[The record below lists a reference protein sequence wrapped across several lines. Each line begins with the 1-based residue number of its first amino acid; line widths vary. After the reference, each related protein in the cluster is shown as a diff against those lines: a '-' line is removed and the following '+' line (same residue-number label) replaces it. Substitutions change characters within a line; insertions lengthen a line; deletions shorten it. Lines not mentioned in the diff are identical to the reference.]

1 MSNVVVTGTSTGIG
15 QATAASLAHA
25 GHVVFA
31 TMRNPEASGP
41 LRELAGKHASNLHV
55 RALDVDSDE
64 SVEACF
70 EAILAE
76 GRVDALVNN
85 AGLGGGGAIEE
96 TPIAAFRRCI
106 ETNYLGT
113 LRCTKAVLPAM
124 REQRSGCIVN
134 VSSIAGRMG
143 LASQGPYAAS
153 KFAIEGLSEIL
164 AQELAG
170 TGVRVAVVEPGVIA
184 TPIFEKVT
192 PSPPATNYP
201 HRARLL
207 AFFKASL
214 AEPVSPSVVGDLIR
228 DIIESDRR
236 ELRYPAGPD
245 AEPLLAWRKSKTG
258 REWAEIGALD
268 NEGWA
273 AEVHAALGL
282 DVKPYLSSS

>member
-1 MSNVVVTGTSTGIG
+1 MSNVVVTGSSTGIG
-15 QATAASLAHA
+15 QATAVSLASA

-41 LRELAGKHASNLHV
+41 LLELAGDQGSNIHV

-64 SVEACF
+64 SVQSCF
-70 EAILAE
+70 DAILAKS
-76 GRVDALVNN
+76 RIDALVNN
-85 AGLGGGGAIEE
+85 AGVGGGGSVEE

-106 ETNYLGT
+106 ETNYFGT

-143 LASQGPYAAS
+143 LASHGPYAVS
-153 KFAIEGLSEIL
+153 KFAVEGLSEVL

-170 TGVRVAVVEPGVIA
+170 FGVRVAVVEPGVIA
-184 TPIFEKVT
+184 TPIFQKVS
-192 PSPPATNYP
+192 PSPSATHYP

-214 AEPVSPSVVGDLIR
+214 AEPVSASVVGDRIR
-228 DIIESDRR
+228 DIIESDSS

-258 REWAEIGALD
+258 KEWAEIGALD
-268 NEGWA
+268 DDSWA
-273 AEVHAALGL
+273 AEVRASLGL
-282 DVKPYLSSS
+282 DVEPYLSS